1 MNPTPFPLNDPPV
14 PAMVLASSN
23 SQIGSQPAIPPLRR
37 EDVRA
42 EVEAELEKEKKGNF
56 YAWWLAC
63 EGYGSVF

>member
-1 MNPTPFPLNDPPV
+1 MNPAPFPTSETPV
-14 PAMVLASSN
+14 PPMVLTSS
-23 SQIGSQPAIPPLRR
+23 GSTTPSLSTPPLRR